1 MSYEMNE
8 FLKTGNMILSSNEGS
23 VTKSGYDMIVKLNN
37 NRKVLEEIKK
47 LYNVG
52 DSTSSKSDTT
62 SNNAISMENIKNKI
76 SSTLTD
82 ISKKV
87 RIEGISMAKNTVCQ
101 NGADPSVVGK
111 LFNELLHISSVNV
124 NEEQLKDACG
134 ALTATT
140 YDDDTKKYIVKCI
153 DAVINML
160 NKLGT
165 IEGKTEFILTKD
177 IWEPLY
183 DLLSEKKANGNTYF
197 ATIIFDATK
206 KGSPE
211 AKSMMDKLKNAPYGI
226 KAGLNTFNTTVFGWY
241 KKLNFFDE
249 AINTFNKLEKPAGGK
264 RKTRRKNKKKVKR
277 KTRRMNKNKVK
288 RKTNKKLKIKK
299 SRKQRK

>member
-8 FLKTGNMILSSNEGS
+8 FLKTGNMILSSNQGS
-23 VTKSGYDMIVKLNN
+23 VTKRGYDMIVKLNN
-37 NRKVLEEIKK
+37 NRNVLEKIKE
-47 LYNVG
+47 LYSVR

-62 SNNAISMENIKNKI
+62 SNSTSIMTNNMGGPTMEYITNKI
-76 SSTLTD
+76 NSSLTD
-82 ISKKV
+82 ANNKMKNGS
-87 RIEGISMAKNTVCQ
+87 ISMARDTVCQ
-101 NGADPSVVGK
+101 DGAIASNVGK
-111 LFNELLHISSVNV
+111 FFNTLLNITSV
-124 NEEQLKDACG
+124 KDICG

-140 YDDDTKKYIVKCI
+140 LDDDTKKYTVKCI

-211 AKSMMDKLKNAPYGI
+211 AKSMMDELKNAPYGI
-226 KAGLNTFNTTVFGWY
+226 KAGLNTFNTTIFGWY

-277 KTRRMNKNKVK
+277 KT
-288 RKTNKKLKIKK
+288 NKKLKVKK

>member
-23 VTKSGYDMIVKLNN
+23 VTESGYDMIVKLNN
-37 NRKVLEEIKK
+37 NRKVLEKIKK

-62 SNNAISMENIKNKI
+62 SNNKLSLGKIKNTITNSFNNVENKM
-76 SSTLTD
+76 
-82 ISKKV
+82 KNG
-87 RIEGISMAKNTVCQ
+87 GISMAKNAICQ
-101 NGADPSVVGK
+101 DGADPSIVGK
-111 LFNELLHISSVNV
+111 LFNDLLDITSVKV
-124 NEEQLKDACG
+124 TDEELKDACG

-153 DAVINML
+153 DAVIEML
-160 NKLGT
+160 NKLEP
-165 IEGKTEFILTKD
+165 IEGKTEFLLTKG
-177 IWEPLY
+177 IWERLY

-206 KGSPE
+206 KGSPQ
-211 AKSMMDKLKNAPYGI
+211 AKSMMDKLKTTPYSVKI
-226 KAGLNTFNTTVFGWY
+226 AINTFNTTVFGWY
-241 KKLNFFDE
+241 KKLNFVDE

-277 KTRRMNKNKVK
+277 KT
-288 RKTNKKLKIKK
+288 NKKLKVKK
-299 SRKQRK
+299 SRKQKK